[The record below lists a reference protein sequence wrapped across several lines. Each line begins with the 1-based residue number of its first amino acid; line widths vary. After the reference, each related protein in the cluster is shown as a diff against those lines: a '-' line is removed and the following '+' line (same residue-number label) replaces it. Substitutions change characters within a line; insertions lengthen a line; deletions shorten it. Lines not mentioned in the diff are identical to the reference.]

1 MDRSARNLEESSKP
15 LVRIACALLGPA
27 ARGTHMSQPDG
38 DGRRDTESPGTLGI
52 SPAVEPLILDPDSG
66 AAQLPFPEPARFDP
80 ESLNRLLLSAAAAGV
95 SDITMQTD
103 AQPRIE
109 VEGKLHRLGS
119 RTWPASEISA
129 VLCELHH
136 ASNAA
141 AEVTGRRILDFSHE
155 IPSGNG
161 RRQRFRVNATGIN
174 ARDGFGI
181 EISIRVLPTGTPDI
195 GFAALEQ
202 SEVAAMTPPSGLVLI
217 AGATGSGKS
226 ATMAAMTRHHLE
238 NGRRAVKIVD
248 IQAPIEY
255 TFRDVLRSNVGSPSL
270 IGQSEVG
277 RHLPDFASG
286 VWSALRRKP
295 HIINVGEARDVE
307 TISAALEAALTG
319 HLVYTTTHAG
329 SVHDCIRRLLSA
341 FPAGEREHRACDLG
355 ISLRFVM
362 VQHLVHRADGNGRI
376 PLREWLSLSGP
387 VRESLLCTPPSKWP
401 EFVHGVMTR
410 RKDLPVGLRRT
421 LKESALDLIARGLLS
436 LDEASR
442 QTGLTFGRR

>member
-1 MDRSARNLEESSKP
+1 MSLPDCGRQWGGESSGMP
-15 LVRIACALLGPA
+15 GA
-27 ARGTHMSQPDG
+27 AT
-38 DGRRDTESPGTLGI
+38 
-52 SPAVEPLILDPDSG
+52 AAEPLILDPRSH
-66 AAQLPFPEPARFDP
+66 AAKLPFPEPVRFDP

-103 AQPRIE
+103 TQPRIE
-109 VEGKLHRLGS
+109 VEGRLYRLGG

-155 IPSGNG
+155 IPLGNG
-161 RRQRFRVNATGIN
+161 RRQRYRINATGIN

-181 EISIRVLPTGTPDI
+181 EISIRILPTATPNI
-195 GFAALEQ
+195 AFAALEQ
-202 SEVAAMTPPSGLVLI
+202 AEVAAMSPPSGLVLI

-255 TFRDVLRSNVGSPSL
+255 TFGDVLLSNAGAPSL

-319 HLVYTTTHAG
+319 HLVYTTTHAS

-355 ISLRFVM
+355 ISLRFIM

-410 RKDLPVGLRRT
+410 RKDLPKGLRRT
-421 LKESALDLIARGLLS
+421 LKESAVDLIARGLLS
-436 LDEASR
+436 PDEASR
-442 QTGLTFGRR
+442 QTGLTFAQR

>member
-1 MDRSARNLEESSKP
+1 MTLCPAPQGPQLNPSDR
-15 LVRIACALLGPA
+15 
-27 ARGTHMSQPDG
+27 DG
-38 DGRRDTESPGTLGI
+38 QSGAEPTGMPGA
-52 SPAVEPLILDPDSG
+52 SRAVEPLILDPGSN
-66 AAQLPFPEPARFDP
+66 AAALPFPEPVRFDP
-80 ESLNRLLLSAAAAGV
+80 DNLNRLLLSAAAAGV

-109 VEGKLHRLGS
+109 VEGRLYRLGG

-161 RRQRFRVNATGIN
+161 RRQRFRVNATGIH

-181 EISIRVLPTGTPDI
+181 EISIRVLPTGTPDTA
-195 GFAALEQ
+195 FAALEQ
-202 SEVAAMTPPSGLVLI
+202 AEVAAMSPPSGLVLI

-255 TFRDVLRSNVGSPSL
+255 TFGDVLRSNAGTPSL

-295 HIINVGEARDVE
+295 HIINVGEARDTE

-355 ISLRFVM
+355 ISLRFIM

-410 RKDLPVGLRRT
+410 RKDLPGGLRRT
-421 LKESALDLIARGLLS
+421 LKESAMDLIARGLLS
-436 LDEASR
+436 PDEASR
-442 QTGLTFGRR
+442 QTGLAFGRR